1 MNDPGRNGSGRPR
14 VKWSPKIDPQRVVS
28 LYRRYVKEQAEMADV
43 DDVGIGL
50 YLRVKSIL
58 LVADSKCLCPECGRE
73 FQVSLLDAETTCPE
87 PGCLFSITKDTYLAS
102 WRHRDLWRGKALP
115 AFEVFYERYPL
126 AMTLDEKMILIDTLI
141 HSFHFDLVQ
150 NLPNRSV
157 ANNLLEG
164 SLKQVVDILD
174 GLSGIQPENDRVFK
188 ETVATMWRRRQPKR
202 PVI

>member
-1 MNDPGRNGSGRPR
+1 MAG

-28 LYRRYVKEQAEMADV
+28 LYRRYVTGRLEPADV

-73 FQVSLLDAETTCPE
+73 FQVSLLDVETTCPE
-87 PGCLFSITKDTYLAS
+87 PGCMFSITKDKYLAS

-115 AFEVFYERYPL
+115 AFEVYFEKYPV
-126 AMTLDEKMILIDTLI
+126 AKTLDEKMILIDTLI
-141 HSFHFDLVQ
+141 HSFHIDLVQ

-157 ANNLLEG
+157 ANNLMEG
-164 SLKQVVDILD
+164 SLKQVVDILND
-174 GLSGIQPENDRVFK
+174 LSGIQPENDRFFK
-188 ETVATMWRRRQPKR
+188 ETVETMWRRRRGGKGPKKEA
-202 PVI
+202 